1 MSFSY
6 NEALSE
12 DQIEL
17 KEELVRQIHADA
29 QRDRKSSTSS
39 IPVHADLEQFIDAVA
54 KLVDFDQKNAAKK
67 VILKDEDTGAN
78 VMEHP
83 KYPNEDLSGIVLY
96 SLVRRAPGTTEGGNE
111 PFSRQRRET
120 RPRIRD
126 IVTNDPS
133 NPGRATVIRSQWFDN
148 LLRFKI
154 VARSSTQANQLALWF
169 EKLMENN
176 RYYFAALGI
185 TRFFF
190 DEREEDKF
198 SQIGNEPYYMRP
210 LLYYVRT
217 EETFE
222 IDEQALN
229 NIVVCLTSLNK
240 ENQNGTR

>member
-1 MSFSY
+1 MSFNY
-6 NEALSE
+6 NDTLSE
-12 DQIEL
+12 DQIRL

-29 QRDRKSSTSS
+29 QRDKKSSISS
-39 IPVHADLEQFIDAVA
+39 MPVHADLEQFVDAVA
-54 KLVDFDQKNAAKK
+54 KLIDFNQKNAAKK
-67 VILKDEDTGAN
+67 IILKDDDTGAN

-126 IVTNDPS
+126 IVTSDPS
-133 NPGRATVIRSQWFDN
+133 NPGRATVIKSQWFDN

>member
-1 MSFSY
+1 MNFAY
-6 NEALSE
+6 NTGLNN
-12 DQIEL
+12 DQIQL
-17 KEELVRQIHADA
+17 KEELVRQIQADA
-29 QRDRKSSTSS
+29 QRDRKGGISSM
-39 IPVHADLEQFIDAVA
+39 PVHATLEQFIDAVA
-54 KLVDFDQKNAAKK
+54 HLVDFNQKSATKK
-67 VILKDEDTGAN
+67 VILKDEDTGGN
-78 VMEHP
+78 IMEHP
-83 KYPNEDLSGIVLY
+83 KYPNEDLGGVVLY

-120 RPRIRD
+120 RPRIRE
-126 IVTNDPS
+126 IVTNDPLD
-133 NPGRATVIRSQWFDN
+133 PGRATVIKSQWFDN

-169 EKLMENN
+169 ERLMENN

-198 SQIGNEPYYMRP
+198 SQIGNEPYYIRP

-222 IDEQALN
+222 INEQALN